1 MSQKRYHP
9 TLKLKDHFAHV
20 LLHAP
25 ELITYHPKTPGRT
38 TPSARA
44 SPARASRAAPARAD
58 TARLLRLDVAKTLQ
72 DIPTQLTAR
81 KVIDDVLAHREPR
94 IEDLEKL
101 QHYVV

>member
-1 MSQKRYHP
+1 
-9 TLKLKDHFAHV
+9 V
-20 LLHAP
+20 HA
-25 ELITYHPKTPGRT
+25 L
-38 TPSARA
+38 A
-44 SPARASRAAPARAD
+44 
-58 TARLLRLDVAKTLQ
+58 LQ